1 MRHIF
6 KLTKTGYLIC
16 NDKYIKMQDDQGPVN
31 YFPTNKYLKKGVNKT
46 SNLLLMDSSIT
57 IPISLVLRSLPIN
70 VEMIELIK
78 QKRLKENPSQIEPI
92 TQLNR
97 STIPNFA
104 G

>member
-1 MRHIF
+1 
-6 KLTKTGYLIC
+6 
-16 NDKYIKMQDDQGPVN
+16 
-31 YFPTNKYLKKGVNKT
+31 
-46 SNLLLMDSSIT
+46 MDSSIT